1 MGIAV
6 WMLYAAD
13 RLLDTRALE
22 RHTPIAV
29 ILSGAKNPRILRNSP
44 SLQFAALEPRHYF
57 HRRHQRAFRI
67 GLFAAS
73 LILAVLLPS
82 LAPQSIRLYLA
93 LGTLVFGY
101 FVIIHVSSAAARA
114 KNHRLPKEIA
124 VGIFFSAAV
133 FIPTVARNPTLRL
146 VLLPG
151 AILFAILCCMN
162 CLFIYAWEHP
172 ATNDSSQPEAHP
184 TTKLALR
191 FLPSLA
197 IAATVSSVLL
207 ALFAPS
213 LPRPIPAACGAASLL
228 LFVLH
233 QNHHRFSPTTLRA
246 AADLCLLTPLFLLLF

>member
-13 RLLDTRALE
+13 RLLDTR
-22 RHTPIAV
+22 T
-29 ILSGAKNPRILRNSP
+29 
-44 SLQFAALEPRHYF
+44 LQSDPLAPQGELEPRHFF
-57 HRRHQRAFRI
+57 HRRHRKVFQFALAF
-67 GLFAAS
+67 AS
-73 LILAVLLPS
+73 LVLAVLLPS

-101 FVIIHVSSAAARA
+101 FILIHVSSTTAPSQT
-114 KNHRLPKEIA
+114 HRLPKEIA
-124 VGIFFSAAV
+124 VGMFFSAAV
-133 FIPTVARNPTLRL
+133 FIPTIARNPTLRL
-146 VLLPG
+146 DLLPG
-151 AILFAILCCMN
+151 AILFAILCSMN

-172 ATNDSSQPEAHP
+172 ATNDFSQPEAHP

-207 ALFAPS
+207 AFFAPF
-213 LPRPIPAACGAASLL
+213 LPRPIPVACGAASLL

-246 AADLCLLTPLFLLLF
+246 AADLCLLTPLLLLFH